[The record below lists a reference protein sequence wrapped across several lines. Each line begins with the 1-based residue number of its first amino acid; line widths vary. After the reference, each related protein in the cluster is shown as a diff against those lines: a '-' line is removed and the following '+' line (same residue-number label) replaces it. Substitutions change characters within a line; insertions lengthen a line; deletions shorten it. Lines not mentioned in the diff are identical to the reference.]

1 MTTKNAADP
10 SPVTL
15 QASKAHVF
23 AFISDVERKVR
34 KRQAADPQEA
44 YKALHA
50 LAATTWQGAERN
62 DIQRMAHVIVT
73 RGVNPSALR
82 PEQRNELSR
91 LAKTNGNLPLL
102 PKSF

>member
-1 MTTKNAADP
+1 MTTKTADP
-10 SPVTL
+10 SPVTP
-15 QASKAHVF
+15 QASKAYAF

-34 KRQAADPQEA
+34 KRHPADPQEA

-50 LAATTWQGAERN
+50 LAATPWQGAERN
-62 DIQRMAHVIVT
+62 DIQRMAHVIAT
-73 RGVNPSALR
+73 RGVDPSALK
-82 PEQRNELSR
+82 PEQRRELNR